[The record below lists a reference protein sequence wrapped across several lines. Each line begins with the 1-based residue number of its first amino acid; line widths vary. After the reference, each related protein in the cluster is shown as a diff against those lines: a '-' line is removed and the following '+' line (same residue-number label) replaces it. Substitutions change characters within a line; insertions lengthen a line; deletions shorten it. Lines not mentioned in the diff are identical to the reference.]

1 MSVMGGGQSPRAPG
15 PKLWCPNGCGNWVGN
30 IGVPGPDGAVMV
42 LLGREPFWFCGLP
55 CASSFLEDL
64 YQALYERSRHS
75 AKVVEPSF
83 VLSLNTLSEN

>member
-1 MSVMGGGQSPRAPG
+1 
-15 PKLWCPNGCGNWVGN
+15 
-30 IGVPGPDGAVMV
+30 MV

-55 CASSFLEDL
+55 CASSFLEEL